1 MLELCLFLLVLNFD
15 AFLTGLAFGL
25 VGIHITFAAS
35 VLIAGCSGLF
45 FGGGM
50 IFGGIL
56 LSILPFEAFHDLSL
70 LFLFLLAL
78 FLISKYC
85 GKESRGRFSGLWRN
99 PEKQDSNADEV
110 ISAGE
115 GVALGVAIALDA
127 LVGGLAFGFIGEN
140 VPFWASLTALMCY
153 VLLVGANLLGKFL
166 CKNMRNL
173 HRSQD

>member
-56 LSILPFEAFHDLSL
+56 LAILPYEAFHDLSL

-78 FLISKYC
+78 FLIAKYC

-115 GVALGVAIALDA
+115 GVALGVAIAMDA
-127 LVGGLAFGFIGEN
+127 LVGGLAFGLIGEN
-140 VPFWASLTALMCY
+140 VPFWSALTALMCY
-153 VLLVGANLLGKFL
+153 ILLVGANALGKFL
-166 CKNMRNL
+166 QKNLRQRR
-173 HRSQD
+173 HS